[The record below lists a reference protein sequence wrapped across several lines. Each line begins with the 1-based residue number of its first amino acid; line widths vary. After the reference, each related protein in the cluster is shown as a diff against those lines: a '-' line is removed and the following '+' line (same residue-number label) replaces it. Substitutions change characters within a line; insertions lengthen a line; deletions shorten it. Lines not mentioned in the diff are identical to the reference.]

1 MKNIILSL
9 LLITLV
15 LKVGAETSGEAGFQ
29 MLKISSGAATSAQG
43 GTGAFSA
50 DDAFGFMHNPAAA
63 ILQRSRVISIAQNYW
78 LLDYQMNSGAYYF
91 SNGQKSIGFGYRY
104 LDYGKLE
111 SRDDVGNITGEFHP
125 MDMVIT
131 ANFAYR
137 ITPDLY
143 MGTNLHGLYEKIDAA
158 SALGL
163 ALDFGAVYL
172 TPLKDLKITAALK
185 NLGKTGK
192 MDQED
197 IKLPFAAEF
206 GLTKD
211 LNLNFAFFSNHLK
224 IIKYSDNDDLQIAFG
239 INSKLTELLSLRLG
253 YKFNYDVEDI
263 SAGFGIKLKKLN
275 MDYAYIPFRSEI
287 NDVHVIGLSYKF

>member
-1 MKNIILSL
+1 MKKILLTL
-9 LLITLV
+9 LLTILN
-15 LKVGAETSGEAGFQ
+15 LALWAETSGEAGFQ
-29 MLKISSGAATSAQG
+29 MLKINSGAVTSAQG
-43 GTGAFSA
+43 GTGAFSS

-63 ILQRSRVISIAQNYW
+63 ILQRSRVISVAQNYW

-91 SNGQKSIGFGYRY
+91 STGQKSIGFGYRY

-137 ITPDLY
+137 LTPDIYL
-143 MGTNLHGLYEKIDAA
+143 GTNLHGLYEKIDAA

-163 ALDFGAVYL
+163 AIDFGAVYL
-172 TPLKDLKITAALK
+172 TPLQDLKITAALK
-185 NLGKTGK
+185 NLGKTDK
-192 MDQED
+192 MDQEEVELPIAAEIGL
-197 IKLPFAAEF
+197 IKDLEFSFAA
-206 GLTKD
+206 
-211 LNLNFAFFSNHLK
+211 FSSEMK
-224 IIKYSDNDDLQIAFG
+224 VIKYSDNDEFQMAFG
-239 INSKLTELLSLRLG
+239 INSRLTDMLNLRLG
-253 YKFNYDVEDI
+253 YKFNYDAEDI

-275 MDYAYIPFRSEI
+275 IDYAYIPFRSEI